1 MPVAAPEAMEK
12 NTPTRGEERRKPEL
26 LAPAGDP
33 DSAYAAFQHGADAIY
48 LGLKQF
54 SARAEAV
61 NFSLDDLS
69 EIVAYAHAGRPRRRV
84 YVALNTLLTD
94 DELGAAL
101 DQLAEVAA
109 VGVDAVVAQ
118 DLGLIHAVRR
128 HFPELHLHASTQMAI
143 HNEAGA
149 LALRAMGFHRVTL
162 SRELTLEEVDAI
174 VRRCGPEFEVATFV
188 HGALCYSYSG
198 LCLYSSLLRG
208 RSGNRGACA
217 YPCRDAFE
225 LTDGGS
231 RAVADRAAADGPC
244 FPYSM
249 KDLALPDEVAP
260 LAACGVASLKI
271 EGRMKNP
278 LYVACAT
285 AFYRGLIDGTLKPDE
300 RREMEEDMKTVFSR
314 PWTKLYVRSRN
325 ARDVTD
331 PRTVGHRG
339 AAIGVVAAAVP
350 AGGRR
355 PGVLRFVSRRRIE
368 RHDGLQI
375 DLPGQGRP
383 FGFAVD
389 VLRIVWSR
397 AGGGR
402 KDDVFEA
409 PAGSLVEVPLPRE
422 HPAIPAGAAV
432 YCSSSQRV
440 KQHYRFER
448 PKPGAFRVTYAA
460 DVAVTVDPVALTAVG
475 RLSRAPAWLL
485 GVEARAVMGGPFA
498 PSRKAEDEL
507 AAAAR
512 RAFGRLGDTRFTVA
526 ALTVHNPRGLF
537 VPISLLN
544 DLRRALA
551 ARLDE
556 ALAQR
561 RRQRAAACR
570 AEVLPPAPTPAAAP
584 GGTVWTLKTDRLAN
598 LDLLEDRD
606 WQAMAEAIVEVD
618 VDEVG
623 ALLMGLEA
631 LGKRVSRER
640 IRLALPLI
648 TRGDEEGGLR
658 EKTRRLVEAGWR
670 RWEAANL
677 SAWEFLREAGGW
689 GAPGGDLATD
699 WTIPV
704 ANRAAARQ
712 VLALGASGFTV
723 TPEDGWADLRP
734 LLAEFGDRA
743 TVLAYGDVPLFV
755 SETCPKASREDGCAG
770 REGCDGSDYSMRSR
784 SGEAV
789 CVATRRCRSYTLTEE
804 PYVRTGRI
812 AALADW
818 GARRFRVE
826 FMYRT
831 HAPEAVRET
840 WRRLVGA

>member
-1 MPVAAPEAMEK
+1 MEQ
-12 NTPTRGEERRKPEL
+12 NVEQTPPTRGEGRRKPEL
-26 LAPAGDP
+26 MAPAGEP
-33 DSAYAAFQHGADAIY
+33 DCAYAAFQHGADAVY
-48 LGLKQF
+48 LGLKEF

-69 EIVAYAHAGRPRRRV
+69 EIVAYAHAARPRRRV
-84 YVALNTLLTD
+84 YVAMNTLVTD
-94 DELGAAL
+94 NELSSAME
-101 DQLAEVAA
+101 QLAEIAA
-109 VGVDAVVAQ
+109 VGVDAAIVQ
-118 DLGLIHAVRR
+118 DLGLVHAARR
-128 HFPELHLHASTQMAI
+128 HFPELPLHASTQMAI

-149 LALRAMGFHRVTL
+149 LEARAMGFKRVTL
-162 SRELTLEEVDAI
+162 ARELTLEEVAAI
-174 VRRCGPEFEVATFV
+174 VRRCCGPEFEAETFV

-217 YPCRDAFE
+217 YPCRDAFR
-225 LTDGGS
+225 LTGDASDG
-231 RAVADRAAADGPC
+231 ADGPC

-249 KDLALPDEVAP
+249 RDLALPDEVAP

-285 AFYRGLIDGTLKPDE
+285 AFYRGLLDGSLKPDE
-300 RREMEEDMKTVFSR
+300 RREMEDDMKTIFSR
-314 PWTKLYVRSRN
+314 PWTSLYLRSRQ

-331 PRTVGHRG
+331 SRTVGHRG
-339 AAIGVVAAAVP
+339 AGIGIVAAAVP
-350 AGGRR
+350 AGGRSA
-355 PGVLRFVSRRRIE
+355 LRFVSRRRIE

-375 DLPGQGRP
+375 DLPGHGRP

-389 VLRIVWSR
+389 VLRLVWSR
-397 AGGGR
+397 TGGGR
-402 KDDVFEA
+402 KDDVFEV
-409 PAGSLVEVPLPRE
+409 PAGSLVEVPLPRD
-422 HPAIPAGAAV
+422 HPAIPAGAPV

-440 KQHYRFER
+440 KQHYRSER
-448 PKPGAFRVTYAA
+448 PKPGSYRVTYGV
-460 DVAVTVDPVALTAVG
+460 DVTVSAGPAELTATG
-475 RLSRAPAWLL
+475 RLTRAPAWLL
-485 GVEARAVMGGPFA
+485 GVEAKAQIGGPFL

-512 RAFGRLGDTRFTVA
+512 RAFARLGDTRFELGSLA
-526 ALTVHNPRGLF
+526 AHNPRGLF

-551 ARLDE
+551 TRLDE
-556 ALAQR
+556 AFSAR
-561 RRQRAAACR
+561 VRERAAAGR
-570 AEVLPPAPTPAAAP
+570 ASVLPPAPAAEAA
-584 GGTVWTLKTDRLAN
+584 GGVAWALKTDRLAN
-598 LDLLEDRD
+598 LDLLEARD
-606 WQAMAEAIVEVD
+606 WEAMVEVVVEVD
-618 VDEVG
+618 VDDAD

-631 LGKRVSRER
+631 LGNRAGRER

-648 TRGDEEGGLR
+648 TRSDEEGRLR

-677 SAWEFLREAGGW
+677 SGLEYLREAGGL
-689 GAPGGDLATD
+689 GAAGGDLSAD
-699 WTIPV
+699 WGIPV

-712 VLALGASGFTV
+712 VLALGASGFVV
-723 TPEDGWADLRP
+723 TPEDGWADVRP

-743 TVLAYGDVPLFV
+743 TVLVYGDVPLFV
-755 SETCPKASREDGCAG
+755 SETCPKASREEGCVG
-770 REGCDGSDYSMRSR
+770 REACDRADYEMRSR
-784 SGEAV
+784 SGETV
-789 CVATRRCRSYTLTEE
+789 CVATRRCRSYTLTDG
-804 PYVRTGRI
+804 PYMRTGRI
-812 AALADW
+812 ATLTEW

-840 WRRLVGA
+840 WRRIVGA